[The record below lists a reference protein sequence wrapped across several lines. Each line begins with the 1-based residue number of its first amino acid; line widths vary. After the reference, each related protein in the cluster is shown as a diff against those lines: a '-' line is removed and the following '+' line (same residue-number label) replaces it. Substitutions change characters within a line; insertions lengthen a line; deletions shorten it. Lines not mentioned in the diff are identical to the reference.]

1 MVKRMTTTEMK
12 IRMTMTETI
21 VKIYCATVE
30 VSSATAPCGQYSNY
44 DSILS
49 VCSGDHDSGVAS
61 DAGWATTHSKS
72 GNGKVKGTLNLWKNK
87 EPVKKVIFDGID

>member
-1 MVKRMTTTEMK
+1 LYKNECSA
-12 IRMTMTETI
+12 

-30 VSSATAPCGQYSNY
+30 VSSDTAPCGQYSNY

-49 VCSGDHDSGVAS
+49 VCSDDHDSDIAS
-61 DAGWATTHSKS
+61 DVGWATTNSKS

-87 EPVKKVIFDGID
+87 EPVKKVLFDGID